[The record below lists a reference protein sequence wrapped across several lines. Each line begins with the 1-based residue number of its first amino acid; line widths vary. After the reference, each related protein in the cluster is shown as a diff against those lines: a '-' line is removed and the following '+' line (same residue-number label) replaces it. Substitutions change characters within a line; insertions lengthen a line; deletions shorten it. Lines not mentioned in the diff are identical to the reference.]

1 MPTRKDKKSDKK
13 SDKES
18 DKASDEESERVFKA
32 LANAD
37 RRKILDEL
45 RVAPRSTS
53 DLCEALPRLDR
64 TTVMQHLRVLEGAR
78 LVITQKRG
86 RVRWNYLD
94 VAPIQSVYNR
104 WIKDYAA
111 PGADLLE
118 RLRARVE

>member
-1 MPTRKDKKSDKK
+1 MIKKHEKNH
-13 SDKES
+13 E
-18 DKASDEESERVFKA
+18 DEESERVFKA

-37 RRKILDEL
+37 RRRILDAL
-45 RVAPRSTS
+45 REAPKTTS
-53 DLCEALPRLDR
+53 ALCEELPRLDR

-94 VAPIQSVYNR
+94 VSPIQNVYNR

-111 PGADLLE
+111 PGAELLE
-118 RLRARVE
+118 RLRTDME